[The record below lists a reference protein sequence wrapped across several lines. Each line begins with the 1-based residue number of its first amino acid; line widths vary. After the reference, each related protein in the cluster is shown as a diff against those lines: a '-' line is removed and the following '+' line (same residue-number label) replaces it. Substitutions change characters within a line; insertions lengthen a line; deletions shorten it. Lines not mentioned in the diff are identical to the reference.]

1 MKVKNIFKHFKLV
14 CTHKYYVYQ
23 NCVKAGLIWRGIK
36 HDMSKF
42 SPTEF
47 FESVKYFDG
56 SRSPIDVC
64 KEANGYSKAW
74 MHHKG
79 RNTHHYEYYVDN
91 CDNGGVAIQ
100 MPFKDAVELICDY
113 LGAGQAYMKK
123 DFSYEAE
130 YEWWQNKKSKPLLM
144 HNQTKIFIEKCLFEL
159 KNNPNND
166 KNILNK
172 RNLLE
177 YYRWAE
183 TLDKTCQSSN

>member
-1 MKVKNIFKHFKLV
+1 MITKVFKHFILITK
-14 CTHKYYVYQ
+14 HKWYVFK
-23 NCVKAGLIWRGIK
+23 NCCKARLFWRGLK
-36 HDMSKF
+36 HDLSKYSF
-42 SPTEF
+42 VEF
-47 FESVKYFDG
+47 WESVRYFTGDK
-56 SRSPIDVC
+56 SPIDNC
-64 KEANGYSKAW
+64 KKAKGYSKAW

-91 CDNGGVAIQ
+91 CDNGDIAIQ

-123 DFSYEAE
+123 NFSYEAE

-172 RNLLE
+172 KNLLE
-177 YYRWAE
+177 YYKWAE

>member
-1 MKVKNIFKHFKLV
+1 MINKAVKHFILISK
-14 CTHKYYVYQ
+14 HKWYVFK
-23 NCVKAGLIWRGIK
+23 NCCKARLFWRGIK
-36 HDMSKF
+36 HDLSKYSF
-42 SPTEF
+42 VEF
-47 FESVKYFDG
+47 WESVKYFTGDK
-56 SRSPIDVC
+56 SPIDNC
-64 KEANGYSKAW
+64 KAAKGYSKAW

-177 YYRWAE
+177 YYKWAE